1 MDYLEIKPLEGVGSV
16 TFGMTPDE
24 VISILGAEQ
33 VYEPW
38 MGGNLNHALLY
49 HGLILMFDRCN
60 SYGPLK
66 DAQLTDIDVHQRE
79 DAILFGKPVSDWT
92 KQDLLQHFEERGVES
107 LTPPNG
113 DIVVLQLKLEMS
125 FDESG
130 YLTYIGISEY

>member
-33 VYEPW
+33 VYEGW

-49 HGLILMFDRCN
+49 HGLILMFDCCN
-60 SYGPLK
+60 SHGPLK

-79 DAILFGKPVSDWT
+79 DAILFGKPVSEWT
-92 KQDLLQHFEERGVES
+92 KQDLLHYFEE
-107 LTPPNG
+107 
-113 DIVVLQLKLEMS
+113 
-125 FDESG
+125 
-130 YLTYIGISEY
+130 